1 MGNKVLLKK
10 YGIIFGLLVVV
21 FSLLLVFTNLKE
33 YNFNKKTINYKIVS
47 IVEKLKQ
54 KYPNISDEEILEVLN
69 SNNFNRDYLRKYGY
83 SLDED
88 TYVKM
93 MKENHEK
100 FLLREILIFT
110 GFVLS
115 LLLVVLIFY
124 FKRNREIK
132 NIIQIIEK
140 INRKNYELKF
150 DDYDEDELSI
160 LKSEIYKTTIML
172 KEVAENSLNDKIN
185 LKKSLSDISHQ
196 LKTPLTSIIIMLDNI
211 LDDDEM
217 DSMVRIS
224 FIKDIKKEVVK
235 INFLVQSILKMAK
248 FDSNTISYV
257 EESVKL
263 IDIANEAVKNTS
275 VLCDLKNIEVKIYNE
290 GDPVIKCDKAWQTEA
305 LTNLIKN
312 AVEHSCEGGLI
323 NINIKKNNVY
333 SEIIIEDFGSGIDL
347 QDLEHIF
354 ERFYKT
360 RTSNKDSIG
369 IGLEL
374 SKKIIEAAQGRISV
388 ESKLGKGTKFTIKYF
403 VH

>member
-1 MGNKVLLKK
+1 MGNRVLLKK

-33 YNFNKKTINYKIVS
+33 YDFNRKTINYKIVS

-69 SNNFNRDYLRKYGY
+69 SNSFNNDYLRKYGY

-93 MKENHEK
+93 MEENHEK

-172 KEVAENSLNDKIN
+172 KEAAENSLNDKIN

-196 LKTPLTSIIIMLDNI
+196 LKTPLTSILIMLDNI

-217 DSMVRIS
+217 DSLVRIS

-263 IDIANEAVKNTS
+263 IDIANESVKNTS

-290 GDPVIKCDKAWQTEA
+290 GDPVIKCDKAWQIEA

-388 ESKLGKGTKFTIKYF
+388 ESKLGNGTKFTIKYF

>member
-1 MGNKVLLKK
+1 MGNRVLLKK

-33 YNFNKKTINYKIVS
+33 YDFNRKTINYKIVS

-69 SNNFNRDYLRKYGY
+69 SNSFNNDYLRKYGY

-93 MKENHEK
+93 MEENHEK

-172 KEVAENSLNDKIN
+172 KEAAENSLNDKIN

-196 LKTPLTSIIIMLDNI
+196 LKTPLTSILIMLDNI

-217 DSMVRIS
+217 DSLVRIS

-263 IDIANEAVKNTS
+263 IDIANESVKNTS

-290 GDPVIKCDKAWQTEA
+290 GDPVIKCDKAWQIEA

>member
-1 MGNKVLLKK
+1 MGNRVLLRK
-10 YGIIFGLLVVV
+10 YGIIFGLLVIV
-21 FSLLLVFTNLKE
+21 FGFLLVFTNLKE
-33 YNFNKKTINYKIVS
+33 YDFNKKTVNYKIVS

-54 KYPNISDEEILEVLN
+54 KYPNISDAEILEILN
-69 SNNFNRDYLRKYGY
+69 SNNFDVDYLRKYGY

-93 MKENHEK
+93 MEENHEK

-172 KEVAENSLNDKIN
+172 KEAAENSLNDKIN

-196 LKTPLTSIIIMLDNI
+196 LKTPLTSILIMLDNI

-217 DSMVRIS
+217 DSLVRIS

-263 IDIANEAVKNTS
+263 IDIANESVKNTS

-290 GDPVIKCDKAWQTEA
+290 GDPVIKCDKAWQIEA

-388 ESKLGKGTKFTIKYF
+388 ESKLGNGTKFTIKYF